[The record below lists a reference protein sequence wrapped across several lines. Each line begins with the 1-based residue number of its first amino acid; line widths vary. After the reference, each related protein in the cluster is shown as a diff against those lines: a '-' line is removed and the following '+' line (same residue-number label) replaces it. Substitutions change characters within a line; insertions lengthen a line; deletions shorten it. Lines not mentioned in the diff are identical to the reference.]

1 MCSCFYWRARKGYIQ
16 HNRME
21 QESRYSGE
29 PNRRRRHYGEEAL
42 QRIRR
47 ILPAK
52 GESSGGKKKIVLEES
67 E

>member
-1 MCSCFYWRARKGYIQ
+1 
-16 HNRME
+16 ME